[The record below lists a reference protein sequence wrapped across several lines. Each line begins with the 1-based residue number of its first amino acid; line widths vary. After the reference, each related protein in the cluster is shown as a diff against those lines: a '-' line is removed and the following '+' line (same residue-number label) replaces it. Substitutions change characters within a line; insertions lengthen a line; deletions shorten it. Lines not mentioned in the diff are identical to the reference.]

1 MDDCLT
7 FSKDDSTIDKL
18 IQSFSKTFL
27 LQDEGDFS
35 TFLGVQ
41 ITRDTS
47 NKSLHLTQLGLI
59 EQVIKDV
66 GMDKYSKE
74 KDTPI
79 NLILYPDLDRPDHID
94 SRNYR
99 SIIGKLNYIANNTQP
114 DISMAVHQ
122 CAHYCTN
129 PKALHELVVKRIV
142 HYLLA
147 TKDKGLILKSISK
160 LSLDMFVDADFAGWW
175 HREYAELRDSIL
187 SCTGYITT
195 FCGYQLPGVVN
206 NKQKLL
212 YLQQKANI
220 SLFQQ

>member
-1 MDDCLT
+1 
-7 FSKDDSTIDKL
+7 
-18 IQSFSKTFL
+18 
-27 LQDEGDFS
+27 
-35 TFLGVQ
+35 
-41 ITRDTS
+41 
-47 NKSLHLTQLGLI
+47 LI
-59 EQVIKDV
+59 EQVIKDF

-94 SRNYR
+94 SWNYR

-114 DISMAVHQ
+114 DISMVVHQ

-160 LSLDMFVDADFAGWW
+160 LSLDMFVDADFTGWW
-175 HREYAELRDSIL
+175 HEEYAELRDSIL
-187 SCTGYITT
+187 SCTGYMIT
-195 FCGYQLPGVVN
+195 FRGYQLPGVEN
-206 NKQKLL
+206 YKQKLL